1 MFIKIND
8 KKYDLLFYEE
18 SIEDINGEMTN
29 PEIMQILY
37 LQMEINYNDNL
48 VELRNIIKNQMKSDN
63 NKIRIYTS
71 DNEFVEYEN
80 AYIRFV
86 RRQFNTVE
94 QIFKNTEIN
103 IKVYIRSTKY
113 K

>member
-29 PEIMQILY
+29 PEIKQILY

-63 NKIRIYTS
+63 NKIKIYTS

-103 IKVYIRSTKY
+103 IKVYI
-113 K
+113 

>member
-80 AYIRFV
+80 AYIKFV

-103 IKVYIRSTKY
+103 IKVYI
-113 K
+113 

>member
-29 PEIMQILY
+29 PEIKQILY

-80 AYIRFV
+80 AYIKFV

-103 IKVYIRSTKY
+103 IKVYI
-113 K
+113 

>member
-63 NKIRIYTS
+63 NKITIYTS

-80 AYIRFV
+80 AYIKFV

-103 IKVYIRSTKY
+103 IKVYI
-113 K
+113 

>member
-103 IKVYIRSTKY
+103 IKVYI
-113 K
+113 

>member
-37 LQMEINYNDNL
+37 LQMEINYNDNI

-80 AYIRFV
+80 AYIKFV

-103 IKVYIRSTKY
+103 IKVYR
-113 K
+113 

>member
-1 MFIKIND
+1 
-8 KKYDLLFYEE
+8 
-18 SIEDINGEMTN
+18 MTN

-80 AYIRFV
+80 AYIKFV

-103 IKVYIRSTKY
+103 IKVYI
-113 K
+113 

>member
-63 NKIRIYTS
+63 NKIKIYTS

-103 IKVYIRSTKY
+103 IKVYI
-113 K
+113 

>member
-1 MFIKIND
+1 MN
-8 KKYDLLFYEE
+8 
-18 SIEDINGEMTN
+18 N
-29 PEIMQILY
+29 
-37 LQMEINYNDNL
+37 
-48 VELRNIIKNQMKSDN
+48 KNQMKSDN
-63 NKIRIYTS
+63 NKITIYTS

-103 IKVYIRSTKY
+103 IKVYI
-113 K
+113 

>member
-29 PEIMQILY
+29 PEIKQILY

-63 NKIRIYTS
+63 NKIKIYTS

-80 AYIRFV
+80 AYIKFV

-103 IKVYIRSTKY
+103 IKVYI
-113 K
+113 

>member
-37 LQMEINYNDNL
+37 LQMEINYNDNI

-80 AYIRFV
+80 AYIKFV

-103 IKVYIRSTKY
+103 IKVYI
-113 K
+113 

>member
-18 SIEDINGEMTN
+18 NIKDINGEMTN
-29 PEIMQILY
+29 PEVIQVLY

-48 VELRNIIKNQMKSDN
+48 IELRNAIKNQMKSDN
-63 NKIRIYTS
+63 NKIKIYTS
-71 DNEFVEYEN
+71 DNNFVEYEN

-86 RRQFNTVE
+86 RRQFNTIE
-94 QIFKNTEIN
+94 QVFKNTEVN
-103 IKVYIRSTKY
+103 IKVYIQ
-113 K
+113 

>member
-48 VELRNIIKNQMKSDN
+48 VELRNIIKNQMN
-63 NKIRIYTS
+63 LIY
-71 DNEFVEYEN
+71 FIIVLMIICII
-80 AYIRFV
+80 AMI
-86 RRQFNTVE
+86 
-94 QIFKNTEIN
+94 IN
-103 IKVYIRSTKY
+103 LQE
-113 K
+113 